1 MSNTTIGFSGKIK
14 AESQLV
20 SGSLLAGNT
29 NFQVDDSGNL
39 ICPIITTSS
48 LTVNGA
54 LQANGITDQ
63 APTTT
68 ITTLTLTGSTPTITS
83 TTSTIDINKLYNTL
97 TCRPGSFCPYG
108 YSQIDCPEG
117 YYCPGGSLYPILC
130 PSGASCP
137 VGSIYP
143 FPHDPIYSTSST
155 VSVTT
160 NGTPYNIIVSNDSNI
175 FYITD
180 PTNNVIM
187 KGIYDN
193 SVSKPIFT
201 QLQTSEPLNQPSGIT
216 MDIGGNIY
224 VSDTGNHV
232 IRKIDP
238 TGTITTFAGTGIQ
251 GYNGDGEKLSV
262 QLNSPTCITVDMIG
276 NVYFSDAGND
286 MIRKIDLSG
295 YITTLAGHVY
305 DAGIETPLT
314 RGYSGDGGPATQAL
328 LNSPNGLVLVYGSN
342 ISSNTGSCPN
352 IPITEIQG
360 IYFSDK
366 GNNVI
371 RCITYKN
378 DDPSGY
384 GMITTVAGT
393 GQSGYSGDGGS
404 SLSALLNTPKG
415 LAFGSDGSLY
425 VSDYGNN
432 CVRKITSSG
441 IITTIAGGKSTI
453 PNYIGI
459 ATFAKFTNPN
469 GLYIT
474 SSNELYVVTKDGYSF
489 INQII
494 G

>member
-1 MSNTTIGFSGKIK
+1 
-14 AESQLV
+14 
-20 SGSLLAGNT
+20 
-29 NFQVDDSGNL
+29 
-39 ICPIITTSS
+39 
-48 LTVNGA
+48 
-54 LQANGITDQ
+54 
-63 APTTT
+63 
-68 ITTLTLTGSTPTITS
+68 
-83 TTSTIDINKLYNTL
+83 
-97 TCRPGSFCPYG
+97 
-108 YSQIDCPEG
+108 
-117 YYCPGGSLYPILC
+117 
-130 PSGASCP
+130 
-137 VGSIYP
+137 
-143 FPHDPIYSTSST
+143 
-155 VSVTT
+155 
-160 NGTPYNIIVSNDSNI
+160 
-175 FYITD
+175 
-180 PTNNVIM
+180 
-187 KGIYDN
+187 GIYDY

-232 IRKIDP
+232 IRKINP
-238 TGTITTFAGTGIQ
+238 TGTITTFAGTGIK

-262 QLNSPTCITVDMIG
+262 QLSSPTSITVDMNG
-276 NVYFSDAGND
+276 NIYFSDAGND

-295 YITTLAGHVY
+295 YITTIAGHVY

-352 IPITEIQG
+352 ISTTDIQG

-384 GMITTVAGT
+384 GIITTVAGT
-393 GQSGYSGDGGS
+393 ASQSGYSGDGG
-404 SLSALLNTPKG
+404 LATQATLHNPRG
-415 LAFGSDGSLY
+415 LAFGSDGSLF
-425 VSDYGNN
+425 VSDTGNN

-441 IITTIAGGKSTI
+441 KITTIAGGKSTI

-459 ATFAKFTNPN
+459 ATFAQFTNPN

-474 SSNELYVVTKDGYSF
+474 PNDELYVVTQDGYSF
-489 INQII
+489 INTII
-494 G
+494 GSIDGSIIGFRFRFLLLIGSCSWFISV